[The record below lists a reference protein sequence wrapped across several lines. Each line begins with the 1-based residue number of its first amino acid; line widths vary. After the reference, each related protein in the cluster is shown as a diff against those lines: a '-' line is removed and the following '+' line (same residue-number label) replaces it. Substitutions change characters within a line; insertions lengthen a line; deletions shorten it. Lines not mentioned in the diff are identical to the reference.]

1 MSQNEL
7 LTKIA
12 NRLNK
17 YVNSV
22 EVILL
27 ALLFPVLL
35 LHFFTSLPVFP
46 IVMILSSLLGILY
59 FIIAFAQDEN
69 KPMSAIEFFFHKL
82 SHIGFAIAIN
92 GSIFTIMNI
101 HGGRIMLFSALLS
114 MAASLLYLLFVK
126 IKVPDTYS
134 FLLRSFIRLVVLL
147 SISVILFLF
156 PDII

>member
-17 YVNSV
+17 YVNTV
-22 EVILL
+22 EGILL

-35 LHFFTSLPVFP
+35 LHFFTSLPVFT

-82 SHIGFAIAIN
+82 SHIGFAIAIY
-92 GSIFTIMNI
+92 GSIFTIMNM
-101 HGGRIMLFSALLS
+101 HGGSIMLLSALLS

-126 IKVPDTYS
+126 IKAPDRYS
-134 FLLRSFIRLVVLL
+134 FSLGSFVRLIILL
-147 SISVILFLF
+147 SISAILFLF
-156 PDII
+156 PEII